1 MAKKHRSR
9 YRIGL
14 LKMVGELSED
24 ADRTIRQIFG
34 NSDVESDLDIGL
46 DEKDFEDNLQLAVL
60 RRSDDSEHEME
71 FDLSSDEEDGELEET
86 EKWSSDI
93 LTRKDFNFDCEFVG
107 PTMRTLP
114 SKSAL
119 DFFHIIFTE
128 DLYELI
134 VTQTNLYAA
143 QKRNQKALFE
153 LSTGDVLLVRHQKD
167 PRVSNTSEFW

>member
-1 MAKKHRSR
+1 MAKKHRNR
-9 YRIGL
+9 YGIGL

-34 NSDVESDLDIGL
+34 NSDDESDLDIGL
-46 DEKDFEDNLQLAVL
+46 DEKGFEDNLQLAVL
-60 RRSDDSEHEME
+60 RRSEDSEHEME

-93 LTRKDFNFDCEFVG
+93 LTRKDVNFDCDFVG
-107 PTMRTLP
+107 PTMRMLP

-128 DLYELI
+128 DVYELI

-143 QKRNQKALFE
+143 QKLSQKALLE
-153 LSTGDVLLVRHQKD
+153 LSNGDVLLV
-167 PRVSNTSEFW
+167 